1 MLTDLNKTPH
11 NIQGKKR
18 SDIFLEHVVF
28 ILEHVVFILE
38 RQNVTICCLN
48 ASQNLQMKASS
59 CDGSLSWH
67 YKICHKR
74 KRHQVVDENEWLKKQ
89 RTLAVIS
96 S

>member
-11 NIQGKKR
+11 NIQGTKR
-18 SDIFLEHVVF
+18 SDIFLEHVA
-28 ILEHVVFILE
+28 FILE
-38 RQNVTICCLN
+38 RQNVAICCLN
-48 ASQNLQMKASS
+48 TSQNLQIKASS

-74 KRHQVVDENEWLKKQ
+74 KRHQVVDDNEWLKKQ
-89 RTLAVIS
+89 RNLAVIS